1 MLYKDPFSPFGLLLV
16 VLASSFTRRVFPQWN
31 IVSCLLG
38 RRFPAVTAVFL
49 ADSNSGR
56 KEDVEREW
64 IECWIHISTPLPHLC
79 VSLTYSTLGIP
90 RYHTLHLADPVT
102 KRIKMCNKTSLIYSI
117 YTQQVGR
124 NTSNMIPGH
133 IWSHEGVSL
142 FLFWVDGQAGGFL
155 PLDFKW
161 RMLAVWCYK
170 SKMGL
175 SSKGGKDGEAQI
187 RPQLE
192 IISAHLSLADK
203 PPHCT
208 SKTYSRRCLMLGSA
222 RVCKRKHFFFF
233 SKYSHTDTDTLK
245 ACARTLENQHW

>member
-1 MLYKDPFSPFGLLLV
+1 MD
-16 VLASSFTRRVFPQWN
+16 RQ
-31 IVSCLLG
+31 
-38 RRFPAVTAVFL
+38 
-49 ADSNSGR
+49 
-56 KEDVEREW
+56 
-64 IECWIHISTPLPHLC
+64 
-79 VSLTYSTLGIP
+79 
-90 RYHTLHLADPVT
+90 
-102 KRIKMCNKTSLIYSI
+102 
-117 YTQQVGR
+117 
-124 NTSNMIPGH
+124 
-133 IWSHEGVSL
+133 
-142 FLFWVDGQAGGFL
+142 GGFL

-245 ACARTLENQHW
+245 ACARTLENQHWQWFHFLFWGCKQEKESYMTLKYLPPTDCRLHQPLNLTTSITNSTPSQACHCQPAGDPPTPLRTRQTVAARALCGEYFWRLFSCGCAGT